1 MNYTKF
7 WGVGE
12 ALAPPDL
19 GSNKNKVVPSKKP
32 SHKSHKPKFQKKS
45 RSFQSSD
52 NRADKIWSAGKAPS
66 DVGKKTSKASS
77 LKITK
82 TKDPPIALVD
92 PSIGN

>member
-19 GSNKNKVVPSKKP
+19 GSNKNKVVPLKRP
-32 SHKSHKPKFQKKS
+32 SHKPKLQKKS

-52 NRADKIWSAGKAPS
+52 NRADEIWSAGKAPS

-82 TKDPPIALVD
+82 TKNPLIALVD